1 MRLASDIHPAAPL
14 ANPILGEE
22 AASPQ
27 ERYADYK
34 IIRRNGAVVGF
45 EPDKIAVAVTKA
57 FLAVY
62 GNTAAA
68 SAGVRDKVNLL
79 TQSVVGSLMRR
90 QPAGGTFHIEDIQ
103 DQVELAL
110 MRGGEHQVARSYVLY
125 REQRAQER
133 AKRIQEVAESQKP
146 RIHVSVGGAR
156 VPLDTDKLEALIQS
170 ACEHLHQ
177 GAEVEPKKI
186 LDATL
191 RDLYDGVPLEEVHK
205 CAILAA
211 RMLIEQ
217 DPDYTYVSARLLLHT
232 IRLEVLGEEVTQA
245 EMSTRYA
252 EYFPTFIAEGVKAQL
267 LDEKLAG
274 YDLKRLGEALKPQ
287 RDLQFNYLGL
297 QTLYDRYFLHVNER
311 RIELPQAFFMR
322 VAMGLALNEIDREA
336 RAIEFYNVLSTFD
349 FMSSTPTL
357 FNSGTQ
363 RSQLSSCYLTT
374 VSDDL
379 DGIYEAI
386 K

>member
-27 ERYADYK
+27 DRYADDK

-68 SAGVRDKVNLL
+68 SAGVRDKVALL

-90 QPAGGTFHIEDIQ
+90 PPAGGTFHIEDVQ

-125 REQRAQER
+125 REERSRER
-133 AKRIQEVAESQKP
+133 AKRAQEAAESQKP
-146 RIHVSVGGAR
+146 RIHVAVGGAR
-156 VPLDTDKLEALIQS
+156 VPLDVAKLESLIVS
-170 ACEHLHQ
+170 ACANL
-177 GAEVEPKKI
+177 GGEVDPKKI

-211 RMLIEQ
+211 RML
-217 DPDYTYVSARLLLHT
+217 L
-232 IRLEVLGEEVTQA
+232 
-245 EMSTRYA
+245 
-252 EYFPTFIAEGVKAQL
+252 
-267 LDEKLAG
+267 
-274 YDLKRLGEALKPQ
+274 
-287 RDLQFNYLGL
+287 
-297 QTLYDRYFLHVNER
+297 
-311 RIELPQAFFMR
+311 
-322 VAMGLALNEIDREA
+322 
-336 RAIEFYNVLSTFD
+336 
-349 FMSSTPTL
+349 
-357 FNSGTQ
+357 
-363 RSQLSSCYLTT
+363 
-374 VSDDL
+374 
-379 DGIYEAI
+379 
-386 K
+386 

>member
-27 ERYADYK
+27 DRYADYK

-146 RIHVSVGGAR
+146 RIHVSASQQNGHWLFSVQDNGIG
-156 VPLDTDKLEALIQS
+156 I
-170 ACEHLHQ
+170 
-177 GAEVEPKKI
+177 
-186 LDATL
+186 DA
-191 RDLYDGVPLEEVHK
+191 
-205 CAILAA
+205 
-211 RMLIEQ
+211 
-217 DPDYTYVSARLLLHT
+217 DYKERIFGIFKRLHT
-232 IRLEVLGEEVTQA
+232 ADKYSGTGI
-245 EMSTRYA
+245 
-252 EYFPTFIAEGVKAQL
+252 
-267 LDEKLAG
+267 
-274 YDLKRLGEALKPQ
+274 
-287 RDLQFNYLGL
+287 
-297 QTLYDRYFLHVNER
+297 
-311 RIELPQAFFMR
+311 
-322 VAMGLALNEIDREA
+322 GLAICKRVVERYRGRIWVESEPGRGA
-336 RAIEFYNVLSTFD
+336 TF
-349 FMSSTPTL
+349 FFTIP
-357 FNSGTQ
+357 
-363 RSQLSSCYLTT
+363 
-374 VSDDL
+374 V
-379 DGIYEAI
+379 
-386 K
+386 